1 MADVWKADDEVI
13 NTMKDL
19 IAKFHPH
26 LAVCDDEIAVLFKE
40 KASEVGDVVIAG
52 KSAKA
57 PALIAVLGEIKYKF
71 VITLAADVWQD
82 LDSKEKVALLDHHL
96 CACRAVEN
104 PQTGE
109 SKFSLAPPDVA
120 FYKGEI
126 ERHGLWRTSGAAPSA
141 TLMKE
146 IFGDDKP

>member
-1 MADVWKADDEVI
+1 MADVWKADDEVM

-19 IAKFHPH
+19 ISKFHPH
-26 LAVCDDEIAVLFKE
+26 LAVCDDEIAIVFKE

-52 KSAKA
+52 KTAKA
-57 PALIAVLGEIKYKF
+57 PALLAVLGEIKYKF
-71 VITLAADVWQD
+71 VITLAADVWAD
-82 LDSKEKVALLDHHL
+82 LNDKEKVALLDHHL
-96 CACRAVEN
+96 CGCRAVEN
-104 PQTGE
+104 PTTGD
-109 SKFSLAPPDVA
+109 SKFSLAPPDVV

-141 TLMKE
+141 SLMKE